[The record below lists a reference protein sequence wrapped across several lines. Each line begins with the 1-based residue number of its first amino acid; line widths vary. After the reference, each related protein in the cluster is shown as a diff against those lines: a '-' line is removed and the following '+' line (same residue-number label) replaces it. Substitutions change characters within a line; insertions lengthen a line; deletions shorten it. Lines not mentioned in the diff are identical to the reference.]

1 MRQLTLQ
8 VPLPVRP
15 EPDTRQ
21 VFDSSPAAVEADLQ
35 VALAP
40 DLSVQPEPP
49 IMTERRAISD
59 IPVGKRL
66 PSDGGLDRA
75 LPTAMALAP
84 APCEARDIVLLAEAV
99 RLLAEARDLPE
110 VKQAMD
116 YAWLLRQC
124 ARKARLGLEAQ
135 NAAAAIHV
143 EAQAKAGNLLREMA
157 ENGARHPQGRTSEV
171 AAGNFTGSTLAEL
184 GIKRTDAYRWEQ
196 IAAVPAEVRA
206 DYVKVAGERNA
217 EVSRAGLLNFA
228 GAQRTPDQT
237 ADVTAVV
244 SAEPWVKLGGLYL
257 LGDHRLLVAD
267 ATDPANLARLMGGE
281 KAAVLATDPPYLVN
295 YRADNH
301 PNSWTG
307 SPGSKD
313 KAWDDYHD
321 PAAGAEF
328 YRAFLAAALPH
339 LAPDAAIYQWHAEK
353 RRSLVE
359 AAWEACGLHLHQII
373 IWVKTRPVL
382 GRSHY
387 MWGHEPCAYGWR
399 KGHEPGL
406 RPPASATTV
415 WGVGQ
420 AGEPK
425 GLHPTQKPVELFR
438 RPIEYHTVAGD
449 IVLDPFAGSGP
460 AIIAAELTGRRAYC
474 LEIDPAYAQ
483 AAIERWQT
491 LTGRKAL
498 AA

>member
-1 MRQLTLQ
+1 MN
-8 VPLPVRP
+8 
-15 EPDTRQ
+15 
-21 VFDSSPAAVEADLQ
+21 SAAAAIKPAAETPARPGSAASRRGRTSGAGPGSARPLQDVHVERSAVVGDTLGR
-35 VALAP
+35 P
-40 DLSVQPEPP
+40 DE
-49 IMTERRAISD
+49 T
-59 IPVGKRL
+59 
-66 PSDGGLDRA
+66 GLVHA
-75 LPTAMALAP
+75 VPTGMALAS
-84 APCEARDIVLLAEAV
+84 APGEPRDVALVAEAV

-135 NAAAAIHV
+135 NAAAAIHI

-171 AAGNFTGSTLAEL
+171 ATGDFTGPTLADL

-196 IAAVPAEVRA
+196 VAAVPALVRA
-206 DYVKVAGERNA
+206 DYVDKAGDRNA

-237 ADVTAVV
+237 ADETADVTAVV
-244 SAEPWVKLGGLYL
+244 NAEPWVQVGELYVLGA
-257 LGDHRLLVAD
+257 HRLLVGD
-267 ATDPANLARLMGGE
+267 ATDPANLARLMAGDR
-281 KAAVLATDPPYLVN
+281 AALLATDPPYLVN

-301 PNSWTG
+301 PESWIG
-307 SPGSKD
+307 SPAGKD
-313 KAWDDYHD
+313 KSWDDYHD

-339 LAPDAAIYQWHAEK
+339 LEPDAPVYQWHAEQ

-359 AAWEACGLHLHQII
+359 AAWEACDLHLHEII
-373 IWVKTRPVL
+373 IWVKSRPVL
-382 GRSHY
+382 THSHY

-399 KGHEPGL
+399 TGHEPAL

-415 WGVGQ
+415 WQVGG
-420 AGEPK
+420 AGEPS

-438 RPIEYHTVAGD
+438 RPIEYHTIPGD

-460 AIIAAELTGRRAYC
+460 AIIAAERTGRRAFC
-474 LEIDPAYAQ
+474 IEISPVFAQ
-483 AAIERWQT
+483 AAIERWQN
-491 LTGRKAL
+491 LTGRKAV